1 MDKRHNERK
10 DVSLEAE
17 LVFGGKS
24 YTGVIRNIS
33 ECGIFVKTSLTKTA
47 IDFLPT
53 TILDLKFRIPS
64 KETINLQCEII
75 WLYSKKIYLR
85 PSENGSPLENN
96 IGMETKNVPPEYKKF
111 LMNL

>member
-1 MDKRHNERK
+1 MERRISKRIPVEFA
-10 DVSLEAE
+10 AE
-17 LVFGGKS
+17 LISGDKN
-24 YTGVIRNIS
+24 YTGVIGNVS
-33 ECGIFVKTSLTKTA
+33 EYGVFVKTGLTKTA

-75 WLYSKKIYLR
+75 WLYSKKIHLR

-96 IGMETKNVPPEYKKF
+96 IGIEIKNVPPEYEKF
-111 LMNL
+111 IMNL